1 MALLTHRITERLLNN
16 GAVPDGTDHRPVVKF
31 FTPDG
36 AATWLITEM
45 SPDDPDSLFG
55 LCDLG
60 LGCPE
65 LGTVSLLE
73 LKGLRGHLGLPVERD
88 RHFKATHTLS
98 ACAEAARLAGRIV
111 LNRKDLDEAAAKRA
125 QKKSRA

>member
-1 MALLTHRITERLLNN
+1 
-16 GAVPDGTDHRPVVKF
+16 
-31 FTPDG
+31 
-36 AATWLITEM
+36 M

-73 LKGLRGHLGLPVERD
+73 LKGLRGHLGLRVECD
-88 RHFKATHTLS
+88 RHFKAKYPIS
-98 ACAEAARLAGRIV
+98 VYAEAARLAGRIV
-111 LNRKDLDEAAAKRA
+111 LNDKSLDEAAANLA